1 MENRFSYTLVGL
13 FIVLFSVLLVVVSVW
28 LAVGTEKRNYI
39 QYKIITSEAI
49 NGLSTNSNVD
59 YLGVNVGK
67 VADITLD
74 RNNPRLVTIILN
86 IEDDIPIKEDTEAVF
101 IARGITGLI
110 GVSLIEGS
118 LAANRLMPTADNPIP
133 RIKNGPPS
141 FSKRV
146 DEAINNVTTSVR
158 ELSNRLELLVNEEN
172 INSFNQTLTNIEA
185 FTTTLNDNSAK
196 FIELIEN
203 STALTNEGALLLN
216 RGNQLAQSLES
227 KAATLTEKLAE
238 GLAKDLTHATTEFTV
253 LLKNWQ
259 GVAQHADTTLA
270 QLSPELSH
278 LLITLS
284 TFMEE
289 LTDKASP
296 LIIGKSKEKKG
307 PGE

>member
-1 MENRFSYTLVGL
+1 MENRFSYTLVGF
-13 FIVLFSVLLVVVSVW
+13 FIVLFSLLLVIVSVW

-39 QYKIITSEAI
+39 QYKIVTSEAI

-67 VADITLD
+67 VAEITLD
-74 RNNPRLVTIILN
+74 RDNPRLVTIILN
-86 IEDDIPIKEDTEAVF
+86 IEDDIPVKEDTEAVF

-118 LAANRLMPTADNPIP
+118 LATKRLMPTEDNPIP

-146 DEAINNVTTSVR
+146 DEAINNVTTSVK
-158 ELSNRLELLVNEEN
+158 ELSSRLELLVNEEN

-185 FTTTLNDNSAK
+185 FTTTLNNNSAK
-196 FIELIEN
+196 LIELVEN
-203 STALTNEGALLLN
+203 STALTSEGTQLLN
-216 RGNQLAQSLES
+216 RGNQLIHSLET
-227 KAATLTEKLAE
+227 KATTLADSLTE
-238 GLAKDLTHATTEFTV
+238 GLTDLTDAGKEFKT
-253 LLKNWQ
+253 LLNSWQ
-259 GVAQHADTTLA
+259 GVATQADTTLA

-278 LLITLS
+278 LLVTLS

-296 LIIGKSKEKKG
+296 LILGKSKERKG